1 MTRELSIALQSDEDL
16 ATYTGLAPRIEELGF
31 GTVSVYR
38 DLLYPSPLL
47 PLIIPRLGLTL
58 TAADTVI
65 WFGPTTKLETYEQAN
80 AATNDWLNVSAVRVR
95 VTFVNP
101 LFGAPNQPV
110 TTPQYIVVE
119 RVIQV
124 MSRAGDYT

>member
-1 MTRELSIALQSDEDL
+1 MLYVNANQQLVCQLSVNGGAFSAPVPLVNGVANL
-16 ATYTGLAPRIEELGF
+16 AIYYGVKRQ
-31 GTVSVYR
+31 
-38 DLLYPSPLL
+38 
-47 PLIIPRLGLTL
+47 IP
-58 TAADTVI
+58 AADYNVD
-65 WFGPTTKLETYEQAN
+65 TYEQAN
-80 AATNDWLNVSAVRVR
+80 AAANDWLNVSAVRVR

-110 TTPQYIVVE
+110 TTQPYIVVE